1 MQISRLSLQKKLIRH
16 LQEVRGYSVRQKEP
30 GIYYVYGDFIPI
42 QIIITKKLSHQKN
55 LWMKS
60 LTNKLSEPEN
70 AKKLIADYRNHPEN
84 NLYESVLKTIIR
96 ANRKTFE
103 EVNDMSDFLLE
114 LDFVKDKFNRRLDE
128 AIEREKVKLR
138 ENMILELKND
148 MMEHVKKDVTEDVTE
163 RVTKDVTERVTKD
176 VTERVT
182 KDVTERVTKDVT
194 ENVTRKTKL
203 MESISLIFKK
213 CLKDKSLPVIAD
225 EMETSPEELSPL
237 YNLVTENMEK
247 SAEQIY
253 ELAIAQEIQN

>member
-176 VTERVT
+176 VTE
-182 KDVTERVTKDVT
+182 
-194 ENVTRKTKL
+194 NVTRKTKL